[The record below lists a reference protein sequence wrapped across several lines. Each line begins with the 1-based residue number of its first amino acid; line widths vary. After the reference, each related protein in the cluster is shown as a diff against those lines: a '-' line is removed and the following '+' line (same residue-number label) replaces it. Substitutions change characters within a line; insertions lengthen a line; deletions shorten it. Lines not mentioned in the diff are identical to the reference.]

1 MSRSAIRESPKKLST
16 PRGRPDIE
24 QRFRMR
30 MGDEFRGSARSLAY
44 AAARASGLV
53 LGFFTIA
60 ASSFRFVK
68 CFAASFFRRSL
79 RTTADVFAIY
89 R

>member
-1 MSRSAIRESPKKLST
+1 MSLSAIRESPKNPST
-16 PRGRPDIE
+16 PRGRPLIE
-24 QRFRMR
+24 HRLRMR
-30 MGDEFRGSARSLAY
+30 MGDEFLGSARSLAY

-53 LGFFTIA
+53 FGFFTIFT
-60 ASSFRFVK
+60 SSWRFVK

-79 RTTADVFAIY
+79 RTTADVFAMS

>member
-1 MSRSAIRESPKKLST
+1 MSRSAMRESPKNPST
-16 PRGRPDIE
+16 PRGRPLIE

-30 MGDEFRGSARSLAY
+30 MGAEFRGSARSFAY

-53 LGFFTIA
+53 FGFFTIA
-60 ASSFRFVK
+60 TSSWRFVK
-68 CFAASFFRRSL
+68 YFAASFLRRSL
-79 RTTADVFAIY
+79 RTTADVLAMS

>member
-1 MSRSAIRESPKKLST
+1 MRDNPKNPST
-16 PRGRPDIE
+16 PRGRPLIE
-24 QRFRMR
+24 HRLRMR

-53 LGFFTIA
+53 FGFFTIA
-60 ASSFRFVK
+60 ASSFRLTK
-68 CFAASFFRRSL
+68 CFAASFLRRSFL
-79 RTTADVFAIY
+79 TTADVFAMS